1 VSLAFLYNFW
11 VIIYRFTFNEIT
23 PATHFYW
30 FTFDYIADFLYFC
43 DIVFNLRTGFL
54 EEGVLQTDPLRL
66 RHYYM
71 NTTRFYVDCLCLLPL
86 DVLYLSFGFNSVFRC
101 FRLVKI
107 YRFWAF
113 LDRTERHTNYP
124 NLFRTLVMLHYLF
137 AIFHW
142 NACISY
148 FLSRYDLI
156 GHDLMIR
163 GGQQM
168 AYNPLGTGGGHHTH
182 HQSSSYFASGQSAP
196 QNFFFQPSGG
206 EYYNNMGIQS
216 RFSGNNVNYLLKS
229 PVVSSSSGNNNDD
242 LIFMPASNSDG
253 ARFATTT
260 AGFIRASTRGSAQTA
275 GGGGKREDRSG
286 SGGGGGDLLRDYL
299 RAFYLTTKIMTLVS
313 EIPNPRSSGDYVY
326 AIVQL
331 VLALMLFAT
340 IMGHVGYIVTNLGN
354 ARKEFQCK
362 LSHF

>member
-1 VSLAFLYNFW
+1 LYNFW
-11 VIIYRFTFNEIT
+11 VIIYRFSFNEIKPET
-23 PATHFYW
+23 RNYW
-30 FTFDYIADFLYFC
+30 FLFDYIADALYLC
-43 DIVFNLRTGFL
+43 DILFNLRTGFL

-86 DVLYLSFGFNSVFRC
+86 DILYLSFGFNSIFRC

-107 YRFWAF
+107 YRFWSF

-124 NLFRTLVMLHYLF
+124 NLFRTLVMLHNLF

-148 FLSRYDLI
+148 FLSRYNLI

-163 GGQQM
+163 NGAQVP
-168 AYNPLGTGGGHHTH
+168 YNPLSGTNAH
-182 HQSSSYFASGQSAP
+182 SSNYFASLNSAP
-196 QNFFFQPSGG
+196 HNFFFQNNEYSNSG
-206 EYYNNMGIQS
+206 ISS
-216 RFSGNNVNYLLKS
+216 RFSGGSGHYLFKEALVDDSLSAGYASKTTA
-229 PVVSSSSGNNNDD
+229 SSANK
-242 LIFMPASNSDG
+242 
-253 ARFATTT
+253 ATTSRSKVFT
-260 AGFIRASTRGSAQTA
+260 SQTH
-275 GGGGKREDRSG
+275 GEDRG
-286 SGGGGGDLLRDYL
+286 MDLLRDYL

-313 EIPNPRSSGDYVY
+313 EIPNPRSSRDYIY

-354 ARKEFQCK
+354 ASKVFQC
-362 LSHF
+362 